1 MQASIPSVFPICPR
15 PSSWSKKSFSD
26 GGNVIAEKV
35 MTVTGGSWR
44 VVEMDV
50 TLEAGEHTITLGDQV
65 GTVTVTE

>member
-1 MQASIPSVFPICPR
+1 MCIR
-15 PSSWSKKSFSD
+15 D
-26 GGNVIAEKV
+26 RV

-65 GTVTVTE
+65 GTITVTE